1 MLARCR
7 KWKIYII
14 GIYKEIYIAERC
26 YETQNYICR
35 MQTEWPLHSGAPV
48 PAPSTA
54 PARHARPL
62 HPHAYVTFGA
72 GMNQKDV
79 DIHTADNRL
88 DGVDPVTG
96 EARSAAVPYHIPM

>member
-1 MLARCR
+1 M
-7 KWKIYII
+7 
-14 GIYKEIYIAERC
+14 
-26 YETQNYICR
+26 
-35 MQTEWPLHSGAPV
+35 P
-48 PAPSTA
+48 
-54 PARHARPL
+54 HARPL

-79 DIHTADNRL
+79 DIHTANDRL